1 MFSKYPLVIQED
13 WRDCGPACVAT
24 LIKYYNGNIPLYQLR
39 QMCLTTNKGT
49 TALNMIRCLKKLG
62 FNAQGFKIPFSS
74 LKDAPIIY
82 PCIAHVILEK
92 YYHHFIIIYKIDFQ
106 KQQLIIGDPQ
116 DKIKK
121 YSFNYFK
128 KVWDN
133 IFINAIPHQKL
144 PVIKEPSINIFYYL
158 ITNLKDYKRLIGLV
172 FLITFIYIIAVVI
185 LSFNLQYIINGIN
198 TSKPINYFIIGLI
211 FFSII
216 SFIKISTDYLKNRIM
231 INLNSQIDQQITNDI
246 FKKTIYLPYH
256 YYQNRTT
263 GEIFTKINDLN
274 AIKTLISN
282 LILLLCLDLPLLI
295 LSLIILW
302 HLNATMTLTSI
313 IIVLL
318 YWWLI
323 IIFKNNNNNNIKNYQ
338 IQKSIINTNQFQT
351 LKAFNT
357 IKGLDIENNINNQFK
372 EKYQEYID
380 AKLKLEHYY
389 NLQYLSKEL
398 IYSLGILMI
407 LTLGSIMVIA
417 DKISLGKLM
426 TFSTLTSTFLFSL
439 RNFIDLDTNY
449 KEAKS
454 ALNRIKS
461 LFIEV
466 KTEENNHVITKGE
479 IKIKNLNF
487 SFNDKEIL
495 KNFSCKIKPGSKVM
509 MIGKSGSGKSTLC
522 HLLMKYHSVEDNQIF
537 IDRIDINKY
546 TNINK
551 YITYVNQNE
560 ILFTDTLYNN
570 LTLNR
575 SIDNNELT
583 TIVKMCEID
592 KIITDDLGLNIKIEE
607 TGFGLS
613 GGQIQQI
620 ALARALFNHFSILI
634 IDEGLNQM
642 DVDLERRILKRLI
655 AKYQNKTI
663 IVISHRNDNQD
674 LFNQIINLK
683 HFNK

>member
-1 MFSKYPLVIQED
+1 MV
-13 WRDCGPACVAT
+13 
-24 LIKYYNGNIPLYQLR
+24 
-39 QMCLTTNKGT
+39 
-49 TALNMIRCLKKLG
+49 KK
-62 FNAQGFKIPFSS
+62 
-74 LKDAPIIY
+74 
-82 PCIAHVILEK
+82 
-92 YYHHFIIIYKIDFQ
+92 
-106 KQQLIIGDPQ
+106 
-116 DKIKK
+116 
-121 YSFNYFK
+121 
-128 KVWDN
+128 
-133 IFINAIPHQKL
+133 
-144 PVIKEPSINIFYYL
+144 
-158 ITNLKDYKRLIGLV
+158 
-172 FLITFIYIIAVVI
+172 
-185 LSFNLQYIINGIN
+185 
-198 TSKPINYFIIGLI
+198 
-211 FFSII
+211 
-216 SFIKISTDYLKNRIM
+216 
-231 INLNSQIDQQITNDI
+231 
-246 FKKTIYLPYH
+246 
-256 YYQNRTT
+256 
-263 GEIFTKINDLN
+263 
-274 AIKTLISN
+274 
-282 LILLLCLDLPLLI
+282 
-295 LSLIILW
+295 
-302 HLNATMTLTSI
+302 
-313 IIVLL
+313 
-318 YWWLI
+318 
-323 IIFKNNNNNNIKNYQ
+323 
-338 IQKSIINTNQFQT
+338 
-351 LKAFNT
+351 
-357 IKGLDIENNINNQFK
+357 FK
-372 EKYQEYID
+372 EKYQEYINT
-380 AKLKLEHYY
+380 KLKLEHYY

-398 IYSLGILMI
+398 VYSIGILMI

-417 DKISLGKLM
+417 DKMSLGKLM

-466 KTEENNHVITKGE
+466 KIEENNHVITKGE

-522 HLLMKYHSVEDNQIF
+522 HLLMNYHSVEDNQIF
-537 IDRIDINKY
+537 IDGIDINKY
-546 TNINK
+546 SNINK
-551 YITYVNQNE
+551 HITYVNQNE

-592 KIITDDLGLNIKIEE
+592 KIIADDLGLNIKIEE

-613 GGQIQQI
+613 GGQIQQV
-620 ALARALFNHFSILI
+620 ALARALFNQFSILI

-655 AKYQNKTI
+655 KKYPNKTI